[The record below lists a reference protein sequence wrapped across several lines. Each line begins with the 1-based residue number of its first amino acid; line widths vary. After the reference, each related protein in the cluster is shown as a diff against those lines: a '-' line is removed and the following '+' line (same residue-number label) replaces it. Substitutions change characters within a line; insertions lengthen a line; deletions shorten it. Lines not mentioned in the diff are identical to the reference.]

1 MTKKNTFRYSTL
13 LLFFWLAA
21 GTLLASGFDG
31 EVRVWPVH
39 GGDRYCSYEQQDYF
53 IMAARSS
60 YITVLVV
67 DPSGYADIVYPL
79 SAADIIRLRAGR
91 IYRLSELMGGRH
103 LYFDGLNGTAYI
115 SVIASRRPVFINDWL
130 LDEYYTYASGYG
142 IGFSLSVELGFYWNA
157 RFLRHGYHAAS
168 VPVVFGIAGHRH
180 SHERSFRHG
189 YTGSRNHHFRDY
201 GWRTRSSQYRP
212 DHTVRWNKKKHFE
225 SNNYKYQKRR
235 EGERYRSHRKKGRR
249 DRQQNPI
256 DYYDS
261 PSRKKNMTGK
271 SHRNDKGYKTSGYE
285 TRNRARVRHKSTV
298 RQKSVSK
305 REKAPS
311 RRVHKDRAKK
321 QSQRRTRHER

>member
-1 MTKKNTFRYSTL
+1 MTKKNTLRYSTL

-79 SAADIIRLRAGR
+79 SAADMIRLRAGR

-157 RFLRHGYHAAS
+157 RFLRHGYFAAS
-168 VPVVFGIAGHRH
+168 LPIAFGIPAHRYSHRYSHDYSYRMAGGYHHYRDN
-180 SHERSFRHG
+180 SWRARSKR
-189 YTGSRNHHFRDY
+189 YTPYYRPGSRERKRFDRQYDY
-201 GWRTRSSQYRP
+201 KARKRSRSEPHTTQKKRVRTRRQESRPVHYENTARAKTEYRKP
-212 DHTVRWNKKKHFE
+212 AP
-225 SNNYKYQKRR
+225 RR
-235 EGERYRSHRKKGRR
+235 ERYRAVESENRKRE
-249 DRQQNPI
+249 
-256 DYYDS
+256 S
-261 PSRKKNMTGK
+261 
-271 SHRNDKGYKTSGYE
+271 
-285 TRNRARVRHKSTV
+285 V
-298 RQKSVSK
+298 RQKSTVKKESVSRQERTTHRPHK
-305 REKAPS
+305 SKTRKSS
-311 RRVHKDRAKK
+311 RRAKHKR
-321 QSQRRTRHER
+321 